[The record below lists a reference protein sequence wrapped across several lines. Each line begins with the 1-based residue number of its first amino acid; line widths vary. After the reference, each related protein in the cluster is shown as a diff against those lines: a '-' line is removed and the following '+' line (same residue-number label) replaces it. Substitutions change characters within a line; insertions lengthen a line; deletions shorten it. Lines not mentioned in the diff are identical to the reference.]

1 MVTGLKFNTKSQHFR
16 KRKVCCLLLV
26 LLVVGLFGYEN
37 SICSRAAS
45 ARTFHK
51 SLNLL
56 NNIPTHTAMEIKRMY
71 LHTNYDTKLDE
82 FIIFLN
88 VKCKM

>member
-1 MVTGLKFNTKSQHFR
+1 MVSGLKFNTKSQHFR

-56 NNIPTHTAMEIKRMY
+56 NNIPTHTHTHRNKTNAR
-71 LHTNYDTKLDE
+71 TNYDTKLDE